1 MPPATSTLAAAKA
14 CDRGG
19 IRGGRGTH
27 RGRRDVNCFSA
38 TVPRAQNRGAARD
51 RALVVESGRHA
62 GRERAAVLMRSF
74 LLAFIPLFV
83 AVDVVGLVPIYL
95 GISSGIEDPERRQ
108 LVLEA
113 TLTAAAVGTGFLV
126 MGDAILSFLGVSV
139 GDFQVAGGTLLL
151 VLAVYD
157 LLHPELPLR
166 RPGARLGGVP
176 LGIPMIVGPAV
187 LTTLLTVA
195 RTQGYAI
202 TLVAFALNLALAWA
216 ALQWAAL
223 LGRLVG
229 DAGARAVAKVSSLLL
244 AAIGVTFI
252 RRGIAAAI
260 ATLS

>member
-1 MPPATSTLAAAKA
+1 
-14 CDRGG
+14 
-19 IRGGRGTH
+19 
-27 RGRRDVNCFSA
+27 
-38 TVPRAQNRGAARD
+38 
-51 RALVVESGRHA
+51 
-62 GRERAAVLMRSF
+62 MRSF

-95 GISSGIEDPERRQ
+95 GISSGIDDPERRQ

-176 LGIPMIVGPAV
+176 LGIPMILGPAV

-202 TLVAFALNLALAWA
+202 TLVAFALNLALA
-216 ALQWAAL
+216 WAAL

>member
-1 MPPATSTLAAAKA
+1 MTSPPRTEGSRETGCRRGKGSNAHATGGEHSRRREGVW
-14 CDRGG
+14 RGG

-27 RGRRDVNCFSA
+27 RGRREVNCLRA
-38 TVPRAQNRGAARD
+38 TVPAQNRGAARD
-51 RALVVESGRHA
+51 RALVLESGRHA

-95 GISSGIEDPERRQ
+95 GISRGIDDPERRQ

-166 RPGARLGGVP
+166 RPGVRLGGVP

-187 LTTLLTVA
+187 LTTLL
-195 RTQGYAI
+195 
-202 TLVAFALNLALAWA
+202 
-216 ALQWAAL
+216 
-223 LGRLVG
+223 
-229 DAGARAVAKVSSLLL
+229 
-244 AAIGVTFI
+244 
-252 RRGIAAAI
+252 
-260 ATLS
+260 